1 MFIMSYDFFLF
12 TPERTDSGEV
22 AVGPRDLAHNLKLL
36 RRYFAE
42 TVNSTPELDTVA
54 ALISNDIEQ
63 LAARREA
70 ILIESAS
77 VAGDRIICVPV
88 TYSSRDAAR
97 SYLIQIALTHGLGLA
112 DASDNFV
119 LLYGDEDPRYHVH
132 AAEWS
137 IPALSRAALEYNFDY
152 IVDNE
157 AVNPY
162 FILTDA
168 TDDETFIQTCVED
181 IDEVSNNHDEVSWR
195 LEYRAGSA
203 DDHYGTFVT
212 GGAKVAEMM
221 RYWLDNAPEFAQLD
235 WEKMEF

>member
-1 MFIMSYDFFLF
+1 MSYDFFLF
-12 TPERTDSGEV
+12 APERTDDGEV
-22 AVGPRDLAHNLKLL
+22 AVGPRDLAHNPVLL

-42 TVNSTPELDTVA
+42 TVNSTPELDAVA
-54 ALISNDIEQ
+54 ALITNDIEQ
-63 LAARREA
+63 LTTQPHAA
-70 ILIESAS
+70 LIESAS
-77 VAGDRIICVPV
+77 VAGDRVICVPV
-88 TYSSRDAAR
+88 TYSSQDAAR
-97 SYLIQIALTHGLGLA
+97 GYLIQIALTHGLGLA

-119 LLYGDEDPRYHVH
+119 LLYGDEDPRYHVQ
-132 AAEWS
+132 AAEWGV
-137 IPALSRAALEYNFDY
+137 PALSRAALEYNFDY

-162 FILTDA
+162 FILSDA
-168 TDDETFIQTCVED
+168 TNDENYIQTCVED